1 MYAARVRPRRLAAHF
16 AALLEQEYDRARR
29 WVLEITGQSEILE
42 NSPVMRHTIAL
53 RNPAVLPINK
63 LQVALL
69 DMWESEN
76 LAAGAE
82 ADEWRRA
89 LLLSITGIAA
99 AMQSTG

>member
-1 MYAARVRPRRLAAHF
+1 VLA
-16 AALLEQEYDRARR
+16 
-29 WVLEITGQSEILE
+29 VTGQSEILE
-42 NSPVMRHTIAL
+42 NSPVMRHIITM
-53 RNPAVLPINK
+53 RNPAVAPINR

-69 DMWESEN
+69 DMWENEGLGS
-76 LAAGAE
+76 GDE